1 MHEMKLNPAPFGMI
15 KSGRKTIELRL
26 FDEKRRKIKV
36 GDDIAFT
43 NTETGEKLTK
53 TVKALHRFDSF
64 EALYNALPL
73 LQCGYTE
80 EDVATACPSDM
91 AQYYSPEEQA
101 QYGVIGIELC

>member
-36 GDDIAFT
+36 GDRITFT
-43 NTETGEKLTK
+43 NTETGENLTK
-53 TVKALHRFDSF
+53 NVKALHRFESF

-80 EDVATACPSDM
+80 EDVATAHPSDM

>member
-15 KSGRKTIELRL
+15 KCGRKTIELRL
-26 FDEKRRKIKV
+26 FDEKRQKIKV
-36 GDDIAFT
+36 GDGITFT

-53 TVKALHRFDSF
+53 TVKALHRFESF

-80 EDVATACPSDM
+80 DDVATARPSDM

>member
-36 GDDIAFT
+36 GDGITFT
-43 NTETGEKLTK
+43 NTETDEKLTK

-64 EALYNALPL
+64 EELYRSLPL
-73 LQCGYTE
+73 LRCGYTE
-80 EDVATACPSDM
+80 DDVATAHPSDM

-101 QYGVIGIELC
+101 QYGVIAIELC